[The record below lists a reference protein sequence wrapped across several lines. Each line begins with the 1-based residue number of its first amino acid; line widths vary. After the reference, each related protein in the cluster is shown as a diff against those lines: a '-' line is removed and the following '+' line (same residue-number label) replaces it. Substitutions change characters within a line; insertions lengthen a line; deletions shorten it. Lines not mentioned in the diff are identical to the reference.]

1 MAYNNAL
8 ERTRRVGVPA
18 SRAIVGVPPCRSTRC
33 SVGLRMRAGATAAWS
48 SVAAYRPNAT
58 AQKIRLEKGP
68 QPEKGGG
75 TLMKLACRYDAV
87 RRRHHGPLK
96 QRLLRAASDRQAH
109 RFGTRPPISRGSGAP
124 FPGACSGQ
132 GHHASALPAQE
143 GVANGTP
150 CSPGC
155 GRRRS
160 RSEEQ
165 RVANITRPPNNAMH
179 QTRRGGVPASRAVV
193 EARLAGDCEC
203 SPDAGPRFRSASSL
217 QCIESH

>member
-1 MAYNNAL
+1 MATAPHNNGLHQTGRGGVAQFV
-8 ERTRRVGVPA
+8 RRGPVVEARPA
-18 SRAIVGVPPCRSTRC
+18 GEAGC

-68 QPEKGGG
+68 LPEKGGG
-75 TLMKLACRYDAV
+75 TLMRLACRYDAV

-109 RFGTRPPISRGSGAP
+109 RFGTRPPISRGSGAT

-203 SPDAGPRFRSASSL
+203 YPGLRVS
-217 QCIESH
+217 